1 MIDLLMMARI
11 FFTRNVVFVFAL
23 PSRHFSNG
31 PSLILNNTSKIVA
44 LKKKKI
50 LVITH
55 LWIFSM
61 QELGY
66 NLKILQYQKT
76 RTVQILTF

>member
-44 LKKKKI
+44 LKKKEDFSYYPF
-50 LVITH
+50 VD
-55 LWIFSM
+55 IFNARA
-61 QELGY
+61 G
-66 NLKILQYQKT
+66 
-76 RTVQILTF
+76 V